1 MHTVMD
7 RTSPAHVGNQPW
19 NGTEGWRN
27 KLAAA
32 EHFRPQ
38 SYATAAERAVAE
50 RQMRA
55 AFLMVFGPQFYQQAV
70 PPPLQPKP
78 KIKIKIKYHL
88 GDDGSDQ

>member
-32 EHFRPQ
+32 EHFRRE
-38 SYATAAERAVAE
+38 SYATDAERAAGIPGFDRFRAISKLAALLAE
-50 RQMRA
+50 P
-55 AFLMVFGPQFYQQAV
+55 VT
-70 PPPLQPKP
+70 
-78 KIKIKIKYHL
+78 
-88 GDDGSDQ
+88 